1 MKKEK
6 EGNHITEQ
14 IKKDALAIIRRKKTE
29 YFYGL
34 NRKNTFINLGFNTVV
49 FHLLVMN
56 LSCCSHPYL
65 YLIQLD
71 E

>member
-14 IKKDALAIIRRKKTE
+14 IKKDALAVIRRKKTE

-34 NRKNTFINLGFNTVV
+34 NINNTFINLGFNTCIS
-49 FHLLVMN
+49 FISNEFKLL
-56 LSCCSHPYL
+56 
-65 YLIQLD
+65 
-71 E
+71 